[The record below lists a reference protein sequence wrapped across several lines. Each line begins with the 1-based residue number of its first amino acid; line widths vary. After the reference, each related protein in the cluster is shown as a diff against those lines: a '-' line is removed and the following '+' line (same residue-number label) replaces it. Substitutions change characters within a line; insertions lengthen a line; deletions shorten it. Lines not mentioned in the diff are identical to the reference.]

1 MLFSSIEFIF
11 LFFPIFVIIYYIIPN
26 KYRNHVLLM
35 GSLVFYLIGV
45 KNIPVYFILM
55 IISTLINYLF
65 GILIGNSRKKIYLI
79 LGIIYNFELLFIFKY
94 FNFFSN
100 MISSIGR
107 FKPLLIE
114 LILPLGISFYTFQLV
129 SYLVDVYKGKYKH
142 ETNLVK
148 FSTYS
153 LMFTKFISGPITKY
167 DEVKKYL
174 DRKEENNIYNI
185 ELGIKYFVIGLGFK
199 VLLANRVGSVWSS
212 ANNLGFDSISSIF
225 AILAIISYSLQLYFD
240 FHGYTMMAIGIGKI
254 LGMELPSNF
263 DHPYISRS
271 MTEFWRKWHMTLG
284 NWFKEYIYIPL
295 GGNRKGIIRTIFNLL
310 IVWLFTGLWHGADYN
325 FIIWGLSLFVIIV
338 IEKLFLKKFL
348 DKHKILSHLYMIILI
363 PLSWSIFAI
372 SDLSSLSILINKL
385 THFTSMGIDK
395 YDYIKCLKD
404 YGLFIVL
411 GIIFSTKLPL
421 IIYNKNKY
429 KWIELVII
437 LIIFWLSI
445 YVLCIETNDPFMYFK
460 F

>member
-1 MLFSSIEFIF
+1 MLFSSLEFIF
-11 LFFPIFVIIYYIIPN
+11 LFFPIFIIIYYIIPN
-26 KYRNHVLLM
+26 KYRNYVLLL
-35 GSLVFYLIGV
+35 GSLIFYFIGV
-45 KNIPVYFILM
+45 KNMPTYFLLV

-65 GILIGNSRKKIYLI
+65 GILIGNNKKKLYLS
-79 LGIIYNFELLFIFKY
+79 LGIIYNFGILFIFKY
-94 FNFFSN
+94 FNFFSS
-100 MISSIGR
+100 MISNVIR
-107 FKPLLIE
+107 IKPIIVD

-129 SYLVDVYKGKYKH
+129 SYLIDVYKGKYEYEKS
-142 ETNLVK
+142 LIK

-167 DEVKKYL
+167 DETKKYL

-212 ANNLGFDSISSIF
+212 ANNIGFDGISSIF

-271 MTEFWRKWHMTLG
+271 MTEFWRRWHITLG

-295 GGNRKGIIRTIFNLL
+295 GGNRKGTIKTIINLL

-325 FIIWGLSLFVIIV
+325 FIIWGISLFVIIV

-348 DKHKILSHLYMIILI
+348 DKHKIISHLYMIILI
-363 PLSWSIFAI
+363 PLSWSIFAV
-372 SDLSSLSILINKL
+372 SDFSNLSTLLYKV

-445 YVLCIETNDPFMYFK
+445 YVLCIESNDPFMYFK